1 MASPIPN
8 QLSPGVNVSEIDLS
22 TFVQPQA
29 FNSGGMAGVFNWG
42 PCLVATRV
50 SSESQLASVFGKP
63 TLDQNDTTNN
73 SDFLAA
79 SNFLR
84 YSQNLKVVRILQE
97 DDYNA
102 TSVDPGITWIFSTSN
117 PTVKNDDEF
126 RALGGFSGSDG
137 IEPTAFFKA
146 RCPGNF
152 GNSLRVLM
160 FDGISGGTLSSTS
173 GGGYQ
178 DFVVAGGY
186 NPITTAGF
194 SSGTVGYTY
203 GIYVSQG
210 TQTSGAGE
218 ETVVPALVG
227 VSFQSMPWYMVTIMP
242 PIGVTPR
249 AFITQ
254 TTNSNNFSILYA
266 TGTTT
271 DNFNLTASGNNPDGN
286 QANYY
291 QVEEFGFAGTQN
303 NYNSS
308 TQQIRPS
315 QPFVTYGLGTS
326 CFAVSIGTQGAVDIL
341 FVDGD
346 SSTIQTKNRR
356 GGTFDP
362 IGNTYNPFK
371 NDFFTGNTFPWTGP
385 ETILFTIVDYTI
397 DPTSGDVLPLV
408 SGLPTS
414 FGADASPLSS
424 AYSIFNPFTG
434 GGNATTSTTSLL
446 ERLILNFNFQNLAT
460 GQSTTGGVR
469 GPAQIL
475 GLTGSR
481 TFRKSLN
488 DGGSFASVGITFDSQ
503 SGITGIKN
511 NLKFGIVQFGNKSG
525 TSNVETADSFTPVAI
540 FKQQPFTSAYAEAR
554 NGANDEI
561 SFAVID
567 SDGKF
572 GPKNGVLE
580 RFELLSKA
588 TDAKSIDGN
597 SIFYKDY
604 INNNSQYVYLTKPFA
619 FSGGGTSTSTS
630 ETAFGDITSAYK
642 PESAGPTY
650 TRVGYYDNQMQF
662 GQLIASTPTPGELL
676 GGYSIFADDDSA
688 VDVVFVPESS
698 NDNDAST
705 TNTTI
710 EGLIY
715 DSVIAPRKD
724 TLYVLPTPKPANLNQ
739 HSSAAASKAVSYRNG
754 KLNVPT
760 NSYTMVVAGRKVF
773 YDTFNNQTRKMSLSS
788 DLAGILCAQEIAWES
803 PAGFSRGM
811 LKNVIKLETKFGK
824 TDRDELYKNQIN
836 FFTQFDDGTRSID
849 GSGSGTVLFGDK
861 TMLTKPS
868 AFDRINVRR
877 VFIACEKAIA
887 KAAKYSLFEFNDE
900 FTRAQFRN
908 LVTPFLRTIQ
918 SQRGIIEYKV
928 VCDNTNNTGEVIDKN
943 QFVADIYIKPS
954 KSVNFIQLNFI
965 AVKSDF
971 TLSITE

>member
-50 SSESQLASVFGKP
+50 SSESELASVFGKP

-160 FDGISGGTLSSTS
+160 FDGISGGTLSSSS

-203 GIYVSQG
+203 GIYVSAGLQSQG
-210 TQTSGAGE
+210 NFD
-218 ETVVPALVG
+218 VPLLVG

-242 PIGVTPR
+242 PTGYTPQT
-249 AFITQ
+249 FITA

-271 DNFNLTASGNNPDGN
+271 DNFNLTASGLNPDGN

-291 QVEEFGFAGTQN
+291 QVENFAVAGTPT
-303 NYNSS
+303 NYDSA
-308 TQQIRPS
+308 TQQIRPT

-326 CFAVSIGTQGAVDIL
+326 CFARSIGTPGAVDIL
-341 FVDGD
+341 FLDGD
-346 SSTIQTKNRR
+346 YSTIQTKNRR

-362 IGNTYNPFK
+362 IGNTYNPYK
-371 NDFFTGNTFPWTGP
+371 TDFGAGVTSPWSGS
-385 ETILFTIVDYTI
+385 ETILYTSVDYVI
-397 DPTSGDVLPLV
+397 DPTSGDPLPLV
-408 SGLPTS
+408 SGLSTS
-414 FGADASPLSS
+414 FGADAVPASS
-424 AYSIFNPFTG
+424 AYSVFNPITQP
-434 GGNATTSTTSLL
+434 ATTTVNSLL
-446 ERLILNFNFQNLAT
+446 ERLFINFNYQYLTT
-460 GQSTTGGVR
+460 GQSTSGGVR

-488 DGGSFASVGITFDSQ
+488 DANTVGSYETVGITFDSQ

-525 TSNVETADSFTPVAI
+525 TTSVETADSFTPVAI
-540 FKQQPFTSAYAEAR
+540 FKKQPFTSAYAEALG
-554 NGANDEI
+554 GANDEI

-567 SDGKF
+567 SGGKF

-642 PESAGPTY
+642 PQPAGPTY

-662 GQLIASTPTPGELL
+662 GQLIGTTPTSAELL
-676 GGYSIFADDDSA
+676 SAYSVFADDDSA

-698 NDNDAST
+698 NDDDAST

-739 HSSAAASKAVSYRNG
+739 HSSAAASKAVSYRND

-788 DLAGILCAQEIAWES
+788 DLAGILCAQEVAWES
-803 PAGFSRGM
+803 PAGFARGM
-811 LKNVIKLETKFGK
+811 LKNVIKLETKFSK

-836 FFTQFDDGTRSID
+836 FFTQFDD
-849 GSGSGTVLFGDK
+849 GSGTVLFGDK

-908 LVTPFLRTIQ
+908 LVTPFLRAVQ
-918 SQRGIIEYKV
+918 SQRGIVDYKV

-943 QFVADIYIKPS
+943 QFVADIYIKPA

-965 AVKSDF
+965 AVKSNF
-971 TLSITE
+971 TLTITE

>member
-42 PCLVATRV
+42 PCSIATRV
-50 SSESQLASVFGKP
+50 SSESQLANIFGKP

-73 SDFLAA
+73 ADFLAA

-84 YSQNLKVVRILQE
+84 YSQNLKVVRVLQE

-160 FDGISGGTLSSTS
+160 FDGISGGTLSSAN

-186 NPITTAGF
+186 NPITAAGF

-203 GIYVSQG
+203 GIYVSEG
-210 TQTSGAGE
+210 DQTGGGAGGGNI
-218 ETVVPALVG
+218 TISRLVG

-242 PIGVTPR
+242 PTGLTPR
-249 AFITQ
+249 LFITTMPNGSQ
-254 TTNSNNFSILYA
+254 FSVLYA

-271 DNFNLTASGNNPDGN
+271 DNFNLTASGGNPDGN

-291 QVEEFGFAGTQN
+291 QVENFAGAGTLT
-303 NYNSS
+303 NYEST
-308 TQQIRPS
+308 TQQIKPA
-315 QPFVTYGLGTS
+315 QPFTTYGLGTS
-326 CFAVSIGTQGAVDIL
+326 SFAVSSTSGAVDIL

-346 SSTIQTKNRR
+346 TTTVQTKNRR
-356 GGTFDP
+356 GNTFDAV
-362 IGNTYNPFK
+362 GNTYTLFK
-371 NDFFTGNTFPWTGP
+371 TDPNTGVTSAWTGS
-385 ETILFTIVDYTI
+385 ETILYTSVDSVI
-397 DPTSGDVLPLV
+397 DPVSGEPLPLV

-414 FGADASPLSS
+414 FGENASPASS
-424 AYSIFNPFTG
+424 AYSIFNPFAQP
-434 GGNATTSTTSLL
+434 ATTSTNSLL
-446 ERLILNFNFQNLAT
+446 ERLFINFNYQFLAT

-475 GLTGSR
+475 GLTGGR

-488 DGGSFASVGITFDSQ
+488 DAGSFETVGITFDSQ

-525 TSNVETADSFTPVAI
+525 TSYVETADSFTPVAI
-540 FKQQPFTSAYAEAR
+540 FKQQPFTSAYAEALG
-554 NGANDEI
+554 GANDEL

-604 INNNSQYVYLTKPFA
+604 INNNSQYVYLTKPFG

-642 PESAGPTY
+642 PQPAGPTY

-662 GQLIASTPTPGELL
+662 GQLIGTTPTSGELL
-676 GGYSIFADDDSA
+676 SAYSVFADDDSA

-698 NDNDAST
+698 NTDDAST
-705 TNTTI
+705 DSTTI

-739 HSSAAASKAVSYRNG
+739 HSSAAASKAVSYRNS

-803 PAGFSRGM
+803 PAGFARGM
-811 LKNVIKLETKFGK
+811 LKNVIKLETKFSK

-836 FFTQFDDGTRSID
+836 FFTQFDD
-849 GSGSGTVLFGDK
+849 GSGTVLFGDK

-908 LVTPFLRTIQ
+908 LVTPFLRAVQ
-918 SQRGIIEYKV
+918 SQRGIIDYKV

-971 TLSITE
+971 TISITE

>member
-42 PCLVATRV
+42 PCSIATRV
-50 SSESQLASVFGKP
+50 SSESQLANIFGKP

-73 SDFLAA
+73 ADFLAA

-146 RCPGNF
+146 RYPGNF

-160 FDGISGGTLSSTS
+160 FDGISGGTLTSSS

-203 GIYVSQG
+203 GIHVS
-210 TQTSGAGE
+210 AGPQSQANFDIP
-218 ETVVPALVG
+218 VLVG

-242 PIGVTPR
+242 PTGYNPQ
-249 AFITQ
+249 AFIAAMS
-254 TTNSNNFSILYA
+254 NSNNFSILYA

-271 DNFNLTASGNNPDGN
+271 DNFNLTASGLNPDGN

-291 QVEEFGFAGTQN
+291 QVENFAGAGTPTNYDSTTQK
-303 NYNSS
+303 
-308 TQQIRPS
+308 IRPT

-326 CFAVSIGTQGAVDIL
+326 CFARSIGTQGAVDIL

-346 SSTIQTKNRR
+346 YSTIQTKNRR
-356 GGTFDP
+356 GNTFDP
-362 IGNTYNPFK
+362 VGNTYTQYK
-371 NDFFTGNTFPWTGP
+371 TDFGSGATSPWTGP
-385 ETILFTIVDYTI
+385 ETILFTSVDSVI
-397 DPTSGDVLPLV
+397 DATSGEPLPLV
-408 SGLPTS
+408 NGLPTS
-414 FGADASPLSS
+414 FGADAVPPSS
-424 AYSIFNPFTG
+424 AYSIFNPFSG
-434 GGNATTSTTSLL
+434 GQATPSTPGLL
-446 ERLILNFNFQNLAT
+446 ERFIANFNYPYLTT

-481 TFRKSLN
+481 TFLKSLN
-488 DGGSFASVGITFDSQ
+488 DAGSSVSVGITFDSQ

-525 TSNVETADSFTPVAI
+525 TSNQETADSFTPVAI
-540 FKQQPFTSAYAEAR
+540 FKQQPFTSAYAEALG
-554 NGANDEI
+554 GANDEI

-604 INNNSQYVYLTKPFA
+604 INNNSQYVYLTKPFG

-642 PESAGPTY
+642 PQTAGPTY

-662 GQLIASTPTPGELL
+662 GQLIGSTPTSGELL
-676 GGYSIFADDDSA
+676 QGYSIFADDDSA

-698 NDNDAST
+698 LADDATANST
-705 TNTTI
+705 TSTI

-788 DLAGILCAQEIAWES
+788 DLAGILCAQEVAWES
-803 PAGFSRGM
+803 PAGFARGM
-811 LKNVIKLETKFGK
+811 LKNVIKLETKFSK

-836 FFTQFDDGTRSID
+836 FFTQFDD
-849 GSGSGTVLFGDK
+849 GSGTVLFGDK

-908 LVTPFLRTIQ
+908 LVTPFLRTVQ
-918 SQRGIIEYKV
+918 SQRGIIDYKV

-971 TLSITE
+971 TLTITE

>member
-42 PCLVATRV
+42 PCSIATRV
-50 SSESQLASVFGKP
+50 SSESQLANIFGKP

-73 SDFLAA
+73 ADFLAA

-117 PTVKNDDEF
+117 PTIKNDDEF

-137 IEPTAFFKA
+137 IEPTAYFKA
-146 RCPGNF
+146 RYPGNF

-160 FDGISGGTLSSTS
+160 FDGISGGTLTSSS

-203 GIYVSQG
+203 GIYVSGGQQSAG
-210 TQTSGAGE
+210 SGAGNFD
-218 ETVVPALVG
+218 VPVLVG

-242 PIGVTPR
+242 PTGYNPQT
-249 AFITQ
+249 FIIAM
-254 TTNSNNFSILYA
+254 TNSNNFSILYA

-271 DNFNLTASGNNPDGN
+271 DNFNLTTSGSNPDGN

-291 QVEEFGFAGTQN
+291 QVENFADAGTPT
-303 NYNSS
+303 NYDPA
-308 TQQIRPS
+308 TQKIRPA

-326 CFAVSIGTQGAVDIL
+326 CFARSIGTSGAVDIL

-346 SSTIQTKNRR
+346 YSTIQTKNRR
-356 GGTFDP
+356 GNTFDP
-362 IGNTYNPFK
+362 VGNTYTQYK
-371 NDFFTGNTFPWTGP
+371 TDISSGNTSPWTGP
-385 ETILFTIVDYTI
+385 ETILYTSVEYVV
-397 DPTSGDVLPLV
+397 DPTSQDPLPLV
-408 SGLPTS
+408 SGLSTS
-414 FGADASPLSS
+414 FGADAVPASS
-424 AYSIFNPFTG
+424 AYSIFNPFG
-434 GGNATTSTTSLL
+434 GGGQAAPATPGLL
-446 ERLILNFNFQNLAT
+446 ERFIANFNYQYLTT

-488 DGGSFASVGITFDSQ
+488 NAGSSASVGITFDSQ

-511 NLKFGIVQFGNKSG
+511 NLKFGIVQFGNKLG
-525 TSNVETADSFTPVAI
+525 TSNQETADSFTPVAI
-540 FKQQPFTSAYAEAR
+540 FKQQPFTSAYAEALG
-554 NGANDEI
+554 GANDEI

-604 INNNSQYVYLTKPFA
+604 INNNSQYVYLTKPFG

-642 PESAGPTY
+642 PQTAGPTY
-650 TRVGYYDNQMQF
+650 TRVGYYDNQMRF
-662 GQLIASTPTPGELL
+662 GQLIGSTPTSGELL
-676 GGYSIFADDDSA
+676 QGYSIFADDDSA

-698 NDNDAST
+698 LADDATANST
-705 TNTTI
+705 TSTI

-788 DLAGILCAQEIAWES
+788 DLAGILCAQEVAWES
-803 PAGFSRGM
+803 PAGFARGM
-811 LKNVIKLETKFGK
+811 LKNVIKLETKFSK

-836 FFTQFDDGTRSID
+836 FFTQFDD
-849 GSGSGTVLFGDK
+849 GSGTVLFGDK

-908 LVTPFLRTIQ
+908 LVTPFLRAVQ
-918 SQRGIIEYKV
+918 SQRGIIDYKV

-971 TLSITE
+971 TLTITE

>member
-117 PTVKNDDEF
+117 PTIKNDDEF

-203 GIYVSQG
+203 GIWVSQG

-242 PIGVTPR
+242 PTGVNPR
-249 AFITQ
+249 VFITQ

-291 QVEEFGFAGTQN
+291 QVEEFGSAGTQI
-303 NYNSS
+303 NYDST
-308 TQQIRPS
+308 TQQIKPT

-326 CFAVSIGTQGAVDIL
+326 CFALSMGTLGAVDIL

-346 SSTIQTKNRR
+346 FSTIQTKNRR

-371 NDFFTGNTFPWTGP
+371 NDFFTGTTSPWTGP
-385 ETILFTIVDYTI
+385 ETIIFTSVDYTI

-424 AYSIFNPFTG
+424 AYSIFNPIGANT
-434 GGNATTSTTSLL
+434 ATSTTFSLL
-446 ERLILNFNFQNLAT
+446 ERLFFNFNYQFLTT

-488 DGGSFASVGITFDSQ
+488 DAGSYEAIGITFDSQ

-525 TSNVETADSFTPVAI
+525 TSYVETADSFTPVSI
-540 FKQQPFTSAYAEAR
+540 FKQQPFTSAYAEALG
-554 NGANDEI
+554 GANDEI

-619 FSGGGTSTSTS
+619 FSGGGTSISTS

-642 PESAGPTY
+642 PQTAGPTY

-662 GQLIASTPTPGELL
+662 GQLIGTTPTSGELIQ
-676 GGYSIFADDDSA
+676 GYSIFADDDSA

-698 NDNDAST
+698 NDDDADT
-705 TNTTI
+705 GTTTI

-788 DLAGILCAQEIAWES
+788 DLAGILCAQEVAWES
-803 PAGFSRGM
+803 PAGFARGM
-811 LKNVIKLETKFGK
+811 LKNVIKLETKFSK

-836 FFTQFDDGTRSID
+836 FFTQFDD
-849 GSGSGTVLFGDK
+849 GSGTVLFGDK

-908 LVTPFLRTIQ
+908 LVTPFLRAVQ
-918 SQRGIIEYKV
+918 SQRGIVDYKV

-943 QFVADIYIKPS
+943 QFVADIYIKPA

-965 AVKSDF
+965 AVKSNF
-971 TLSITE
+971 TLTITE

>member
-73 SDFLAA
+73 ADFLAA

-203 GIYVSQG
+203 GIYVPYLPNLAPG
-210 TQTSGAGE
+210 TNPT
-218 ETVVPALVG
+218 LVG
-227 VSFQSMPWYMVTIMP
+227 VSFQSMPWYMVTIFP
-242 PIGVTPR
+242 PTDYAENPSG
-249 AFITQ
+249 FINAMSDGNQ
-254 TTNSNNFSILYA
+254 FSILYA

-271 DNFNLTASGNNPDGN
+271 DNFNLTASGGNPNGN

-291 QVEEFGFAGTQN
+291 QVENFADAGTPT
-303 NYNSS
+303 NYDST
-308 TQQIRPS
+308 TQQIRPA
-315 QPFVTYGLGTS
+315 QPFTTYGLSTY
-326 CFAVSIGTQGAVDIL
+326 CFAESIGTPGAVDIL
-341 FVDGD
+341 FLDGD
-346 SSTIQTKNRR
+346 YSTIQTKNRR
-356 GGTFDP
+356 GGTFDA
-362 IGNTYNPFK
+362 IGNTYTPLPFPP
-371 NDFFTGNTFPWTGP
+371 DSSAWTGN
-385 ETILFTIVDYTI
+385 ELILYTKVEPN
-397 DPTSGDVLPLV
+397 PTNPALSSV

-414 FGADASPLSS
+414 FERTANPSTSAFSLFNQNFPITPGAGVTP
-424 AYSIFNPFTG
+424 
-434 GGNATTSTTSLL
+434 L
-446 ERLILNFNFQNLAT
+446 ERLFLYFNYQFLTT
-460 GQSTTGGVR
+460 GQSTSGGVR
-469 GPAQIL
+469 GPAMIL
-475 GLTGSR
+475 GLTGGR
-481 TFRKSLN
+481 TFRKSIN
-488 DGGSFASVGITFDSQ
+488 DANAVGSYETIGITFDSQ

-525 TSNVETADSFTPVAI
+525 TSYVETADSFTPVSI
-540 FKQQPFTSAYAEAR
+540 FKQQPFTSAYAEALG
-554 NGANDEI
+554 GANDEI

-619 FSGGGTSTSTS
+619 FSGGGTSISTS

-662 GQLIASTPTPGELL
+662 GQLIGTTPTPGELL

-698 NDNDAST
+698 LADDATANST
-705 TNTTI
+705 TTTI

-803 PAGFSRGM
+803 PAGFARGM

-836 FFTQFDDGTRSID
+836 FFTQFDD
-849 GSGSGTVLFGDK
+849 GSGTVLFGDK

-918 SQRGIIEYKV
+918 SQRGIIDYKV